1 MDVWSIVQGVLSLFV
16 LIAIN
21 AFFVFAE
28 YSLAVSRQTR
38 IQEMISAGDIR
49 ARLVMQAMQDPDR
62 FFAATQVG
70 VTFTS
75 LAIGVLSEPSFSAL
89 LSGLLVGLS
98 FLPAQ
103 ATSIFSGLGGLVI
116 ASYFQIVLA
125 ELIPRSLVLRYAE
138 RIALVA
144 VPPMHLIAGA
154 FKPFVLLL
162 RSSSRLALRALGVSE
177 AEAGD
182 RLHSIQ
188 ELRMLVEASER
199 GGVLQPEQSDMLN
212 AVFSLGDITVRE
224 VMTPRTEMVCL
235 DADAPL
241 SEVVHTFCA
250 HPYSRIPVYEKDID
264 HIIGILHAKDLL
276 PVLQSSTRTLSLR
289 QLVRE
294 PLFVPDTQRADELIA
309 PFRSRRERMAIVLDE
324 YGGTAGLV
332 TLTDLAGR
340 ILGDIRTSADE
351 TPDIQLT
358 EDGAVINGLTP
369 IGDVNAEFDLALSD
383 PHSDTIGG
391 FVMSQLGRI
400 PVVGDEVRLPEA
412 GVCLRVEEM
421 DKRRVARVRLR
432 RLSS

>member
-1 MDVWSIVQGVLSLFV
+1 MVQGVFSLLV

-38 IQEMISAGDIR
+38 MQELAQAGNMR
-49 ARLVMQAMQDPDR
+49 ARWVIQAMQDPDR

-89 LSGLLVGLS
+89 LASL
-98 FLPAQ
+98 
-103 ATSIFSGLGGLVI
+103 LGGFRVLPRPAALALSSIGGLAI

-125 ELIPRSLVLRYAE
+125 ELIPRALVLRDAE
-138 RIALVA
+138 RIALIA
-144 VPPMHLIAGA
+144 VPPMHWIAGA
-154 FKPFVLLL
+154 FMPFVQLL
-162 RSSSRLALRALGVSE
+162 RGSSRVALRALGVGE
-177 AEAGD
+177 AYAGE
-182 RLHSIQ
+182 RLHSVQ

-212 AVFSLGDITVRE
+212 AVFSLGDTTVRE
-224 VMTPRTEMVCL
+224 VMTPRTEMVGL
-235 DADAPL
+235 DADTPL
-241 SEVVHTFCA
+241 AEVIHIFCS
-250 HPYSRIPVYEKDID
+250 HPYSRLPVYEKDID
-264 HIIGILHAKDLL
+264 HIIGVLHAKDLL
-276 PVLQSSTRTLSLR
+276 PVLQSSTRSFALR

-294 PLFVPDTQRADELIA
+294 ALFVPDTQRADELIVLL
-309 PFRSRRERMAIVLDE
+309 RSRRERMAIVLDE

-340 ILGDIRTSADE
+340 ILGDSRIGADE
-351 TPDIQLT
+351 MPDIQLT

-369 IGDVNAEFDLALSD
+369 IGDVNAEFGLSLSD

-391 FVMSQLGRI
+391 FVMSRLGRI
-400 PVVGDEVRLPEA
+400 PAVGDEVRLPEV

-432 RLSS
+432 RLAS